1 MYAFKI
7 LGGSLDVGD
16 GKVYQKGDVVR
27 SEQELDKQFGPRK
40 FQRLD
45 GVAPE
50 ATTAV
55 VEDDF
60 SDLENMSLAEL
71 RKFAEDEEIDLE
83 GATRKEATL
92 AIIRK
97 AMG

>member
-1 MYAFKI
+1 MLAFKI

-16 GKVYQKGDVVR
+16 GKIYNRGEVVH
-27 SEQELDKQFGPRK
+27 SEKELDKQFGTRK

-45 GVAPE
+45 GVATAE
-50 ATTAV
+50 STAV
-55 VEDDF
+55 VESDF
-60 SDLENMSLAEL
+60 SDLEGMSLAEL

-92 AIIRK
+92 AVIRK